1 MNNVQ
6 TGNKRTNTQVAKQ
19 NDLMRNTMIQCKSFK
34 VVMTQGVAESDQ
46 REAIITAVRQYEFTK
61 NDLGN
66 NPYGENDF
74 ASFVVAGQKYY
85 FKFDYYAPSMDYG
98 ADVYN
103 DDEVVRVLTIMRSDE
118 Y

>member
-1 MNNVQ
+1 
-6 TGNKRTNTQVAKQ
+6 
-19 NDLMRNTMIQCKSFK
+19 MRNTMILCKSLK
-34 VVMTQGVAESDQ
+34 VVMTQGVAQSEH
-46 REAIITAVRQYEFTK
+46 REDIITAVRQYKFTK